1 MCRQRSTS
9 SLLLD
14 PIVYDTRA
22 DTMLFRFFPGNPR
35 SRVAR
40 LLAAASKKKTK
51 KIIINKHGKKNKS
64 LPTRADTVRRVYK
77 KCKKLIKQR
86 FDVVDPAPPPTFN
99 PGRWKPRD
107 SVAAAVQYVF
117 FRCCIV
123 QYCFYT
129 ADSFWHLNAPTRRRF
144 KTALSAKTAVH
155 ESIRHRVV

>member
-1 MCRQRSTS
+1 MSPTIDFVATAWPYCVRYARGYDVVSLFSGKS
-9 SLLLD
+9 S
-14 PIVYDTRA
+14 
-22 DTMLFRFFPGNPR
+22 FPGR
-35 SRVAR
+35 SITRRGVQ
-40 LLAAASKKKTK
+40 KKKTK